1 MSAEKTLKSRVL
13 DDKDRKILMILQD
26 NGREQLKHIAEKV
39 DLSID
44 SVHKRIK
51 EMQSKGVFFV
61 TIGID
66 PRVIGFPL
74 IADNKIRL
82 KNAGQKEREDFIKYL
97 QKHPRCTDLL
107 GIMGEY
113 DFTCVLVATDSEDL
127 DKLST
132 EIRYKFRDIIDEW
145 KSILVLK
152 TYKFDTHTL

>member
-1 MSAEKTLKSRVL
+1 MPVDKTLKSRVL
-13 DDKDRKILMILQD
+13 DDKDRQILMILQD
-26 NGREQLKHIAEKV
+26 NGREQLKKIAESV
-39 DLSID
+39 GLSID

-51 EMQSKGVFFV
+51 EMQKKGIFDI
-61 TIGID
+61 TTSIN

-74 IADNKIRL
+74 IADIKIRL
-82 KNAGQKEREDFIKYL
+82 KNAGESERNEFIKYL

-127 DKLST
+127 DDIST

-152 TYKFDTHTL
+152 TYKFDTYTL